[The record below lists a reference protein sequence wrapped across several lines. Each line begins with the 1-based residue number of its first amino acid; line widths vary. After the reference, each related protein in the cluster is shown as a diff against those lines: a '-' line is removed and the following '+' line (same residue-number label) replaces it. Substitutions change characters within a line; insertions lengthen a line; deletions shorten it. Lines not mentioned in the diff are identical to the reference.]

1 MKGGNSLMDWLVKLI
16 FFLMLLPFFVSLA
29 LSVLS
34 STLRMILV
42 FLAAILP
49 WLIGLFVVAG
59 AVAGLAAAGI
69 LRRRLPPQNRGDNLP
84 PGIPRIRR
92 PRDVRRGDDDE

>member
-34 STLRMILV
+34 TTLRMILV

-69 LRRRLPPQNRGDNLP
+69 LRRRFRPQDHDYNLP

-92 PRDVRRGDDDE
+92 PREVRRGNDDE